1 MFSPGSSVHELTT
14 QDEVEALMS
23 AQGGAAVLDFWSP
36 TSDFCEVMEPLL
48 EEMAKRFEGQP
59 IRFCHVN
66 TLKCPEIAE
75 AFKIQEVPPLRTGL
89 DGEVTYMITDVR
101 VKTVHTIIFVINGE
115 VMDVFLGEIREA
127 DLVRK
132 IEKLLSMQRGEGFWH
147 RLLGLKKSG

>member
-23 AQGGAAVLDFWSP
+23 AQGGVAVLDFWSP

-48 EEMAKRFEGQP
+48 EEMARRFEGQP

-75 AFKIQEVPPLRTGL
+75 AFQIQAVPPLRAVL
-89 DGEVTYMITDVR
+89 DGEITDVITDVR
-101 VKTVHTIIFVINGE
+101 VKTVHTVIFVLNGQ
-115 VMDVFLGEIREA
+115 VMDVFMGEIHEE
-127 DLVRK
+127 DLVSK
-132 IEKLLSMQRGEGFWH
+132 IARLLSMQRGEGFWH
-147 RLLGLKKSG
+147 RLVGLKKSG